1 MAFKVGEDVIVPLSH
16 CPECGHKLDAANVVE
31 EGEIQGTQP
40 EPGDFTIC
48 LNCGHLMVFTEGL
61 KLREPN
67 DEEARIIAGD
77 KRMLAVQ
84 KARGEVK
91 RQEAVCTC
99 RWSPVSTVT
108 VDPPHIVSIDPDCP
122 RHGHEVDE
130 WEPNESGF
138 SVHPVKRQGRD
149 YDDYD

>member
-77 KRMLAVQ
+77 KRMLAIQRARAIVLRERAYVEDAIRSGARQ
-84 KARGEVK
+84 VGVYLTHENFNELVDNAMSKAARAA
-91 RQEAVCTC
+91 R
-99 RWSPVSTVT
+99 
-108 VDPPHIVSIDPDCP
+108 
-122 RHGHEVDE
+122 
-130 WEPNESGF
+130 
-138 SVHPVKRQGRD
+138 
-149 YDDYD
+149 